1 MEKIESF
8 KVNHLTL
15 KPGVYLSREDD
26 VNGTRVQTW
35 DIRMTR
41 PYYEPVMPIEA
52 VHALEHLLAT
62 FCRNDE
68 MYGKNIIYAGPMGC
82 CTGMYLITYN
92 MTREDII
99 ELLRAAFNYVS
110 NYNYEIPGSTPIECG
125 ACYLMDLELAKQY
138 ATRFFNEVLVNI
150 SPSKMSYCE

>member
-1 MEKIESF
+1 MKKIESF
-8 KVNHLTL
+8 KIDHLKL
-15 KPGVYLSREDD
+15 KPGIYLSREDD

-68 MYGKNIIYAGPMGC
+68 MYGKDIIYAGPMGC
-82 CTGMYLITYN
+82 CTGLYLITYN

-99 ELLRAAFNYVS
+99 ELVRAAFSYITHF
-110 NYNYEIPGSTPIECG
+110 EGDIPGQSPIECG
-125 ACYLMDLELAKQY
+125 ACYLMDLDCAKQY
-138 ATRFFNEVLVNI
+138 AKRFFDTILKTIKPED
-150 SPSKMSYCE
+150 MDY